1 MKKVF
6 KIGWIVLILGVIM
19 LGIGY
24 FNNGD
29 KAVYFENNRPAILH
43 SSTKKISTNK
53 HFERIDITASTANVV
68 IREGKK
74 YQVTYSGISNHAPAV
89 SVHNNVASIRQT
101 GDFPFMVNI
110 NHYGFHQDL
119 ITVTVPHD
127 QALAGRIHLES
138 GDLSVSNAKLDNVDV
153 DVDSGNVEY
162 HQVTLRGGNT
172 KIESGNFTGRN
183 LTVQGHYTVNNQ
195 SGDNTVTNTTVDGY
209 FLKTDAGD
217 NELNGEDK
225 GEETLHQNDNAE
237 SVLRLLTQSGD
248 NEVN

>member
-1 MKKVF
+1 M
-6 KIGWIVLILGVIM
+6 
-19 LGIGY
+19 
-24 FNNGD
+24 
-29 KAVYFENNRPAILH
+29 
-43 SSTKKISTNK
+43 
-53 HFERIDITASTANVV
+53 
-68 IREGKK
+68 
-74 YQVTYSGISNHAPAV
+74 
-89 SVHNNVASIRQT
+89 
-101 GDFPFMVNI
+101 
-110 NHYGFHQDL
+110 
-119 ITVTVPHD
+119 
-127 QALAGRIHLES
+127 
-138 GDLSVSNAKLDNVDV
+138 SNAKLDNVDV

-237 SVLRLLTQSGD
+237 NVLRLLTQSGD